1 MAKIHWLGTGL
12 SAIPGLK
19 MLIENGHSVL
29 VYNRTVEKAIK
40 ALSNVKGD
48 YQVFVFSLQSLEENV
63 AAGDI
68 VVSMLPGNFHVPVA
82 ELCLSLNAH
91 FVSSSYISDEMR
103 ALNDAA
109 KEKNLC
115 FVNEVGL
122 DPGIDHSMSHAL
134 VDEYKN
140 SPKYSSNN
148 EHSFLSYCG
157 GLSDVPNDF
166 CYKFSWSPLGVLKAL
181 MSTSVSIRNG
191 DIFTVTKPWES
202 VELYPLPMPW
212 GEDEFEV
219 YPNRDSLPFIEQY
232 QMDDGLQIKQFVR
245 GTLRYK
251 GWKNAWGD
259 IFLEVDTLDASI
271 ADARLKEISD
281 DLWDRYSYKD
291 GEVDRVILTVELKVE
306 NEDENES
313 TEPESNVS
321 EGEDRED
328 IEVDKEVRVDED
340 GNEEELSKEQGRCR
354 VVKNCRQPGSEWR
367 QGRHETGGRT
377 RWGRTHGSKYAGRDA
392 RWAYGNAGAG
402 RYGRPQCNG
411 LW

>member
-19 MLIENGHSVL
+19 MLIENGHTVL

-40 ALSNVKGD
+40 ALSDLKGD
-48 YQVFVFSLQSLEENV
+48 YQVFPFSLHSVEENV

-134 VDEYKN
+134 VDDYKN

-191 DIFTVTKPWES
+191 DVYTVTKPWES

-259 IFLEVDTLDASI
+259 IFSEVDTLDASI
-271 ADARLKEISD
+271 AEARLKEISD
-281 DLWDRYSYKD
+281 DLWDRYSYTD

-306 NEDENES
+306 NDTEVVWHKQYLMDTLGNDNGSAMAQLVSCSVALAVEAVLGNEIS
-313 TEPESNVS
+313 SGVTAAPHQTKLVS
-321 EGEDRED
+321 RWLDQAED
-328 IEVDKEVRVDED
+328 ISDHFVLIDHL
-340 GNEEELSKEQGRCR
+340 N
-354 VVKNCRQPGSEWR
+354 
-367 QGRHETGGRT
+367 
-377 RWGRTHGSKYAGRDA
+377 
-392 RWAYGNAGAG
+392 
-402 RYGRPQCNG
+402 
-411 LW
+411 

>member
-19 MLIENGHSVL
+19 MLIENGHTVL

-40 ALSNVKGD
+40 ALADLKGD
-48 YQVFVFSLQSLEENV
+48 YQVFPFSLHSVEENV

-134 VDEYKN
+134 VDDYKN

-191 DIFTVTKPWES
+191 DVYTVTKPWES

-259 IFLEVDTLDASI
+259 IFSEVDTLDASI
-271 ADARLKEISD
+271 AEARLKEISD
-281 DLWDRYSYKD
+281 DLWDRYSYTD

-306 NEDENES
+306 NDTEVVWHKQYLMDTLGNDNGSAMAQLVSCSVALAVEAVLGNEIS
-313 TEPESNVS
+313 SGVTAAPHQTKLVS
-321 EGEDRED
+321 RWLDQAED
-328 IEVDKEVRVDED
+328 ISDHFVLIDHLK
-340 GNEEELSKEQGRCR
+340 
-354 VVKNCRQPGSEWR
+354 
-367 QGRHETGGRT
+367 
-377 RWGRTHGSKYAGRDA
+377 
-392 RWAYGNAGAG
+392 
-402 RYGRPQCNG
+402 
-411 LW
+411 

>member
-1 MAKIHWLGTGL
+1 MTNIHWLGTGL

-40 ALSNVKGD
+40 ALSDVKGD
-48 YQVFVFSLQSLEENV
+48 YQVFVFSFQSLEENV

-82 ELCLSLNAH
+82 ELCLSVNAH

-103 ALNDAA
+103 VLNDAA

-134 VDEYKN
+134 VDDYKN
-140 SPKYSSNN
+140 SPEFSANN

-157 GLSDVPNDF
+157 GLSDIPNDF

-191 DIFTVTKPWES
+191 DVFTVTKPWES

-259 IFLEVDTLDASI
+259 IFSEVDTLDASI
-271 ADARLKEISD
+271 AEARLKEISD

-306 NEDENES
+306 NDTEVVWHKQYLMDTLGNDNGSAMAQLVSCSVALAVEAVLGNEIS
-313 TEPESNVS
+313 SGVTAAPHQNKLVTRWL
-321 EGEDRED
+321 DQAED
-328 IEVDKEVRVDED
+328 ISDHFVLIDHL
-340 GNEEELSKEQGRCR
+340 N
-354 VVKNCRQPGSEWR
+354 
-367 QGRHETGGRT
+367 
-377 RWGRTHGSKYAGRDA
+377 
-392 RWAYGNAGAG
+392 
-402 RYGRPQCNG
+402 
-411 LW
+411 

>member
-1 MAKIHWLGTGL
+1 MTNIHWLGTGL

-40 ALSNVKGD
+40 ALSDVKGD

-82 ELCLSLNAH
+82 ELCLSVNAH

-134 VDEYKN
+134 VDDYKN
-140 SPKYSSNN
+140 SPEFSANN

-157 GLSDVPNDF
+157 GLSDIPNDF

-219 YPNRDSLPFIEQY
+219 YPNRDSLPFIDQY
-232 QMDDGLQIKQFVR
+232 QMDDGLKIKQFVR

-259 IFLEVDTLDASI
+259 IFSEVDTLDASI
-271 ADARLKEISD
+271 AEARLKEISD
-281 DLWDRYSYKD
+281 DLWDRYSYTD

-306 NEDENES
+306 NDTEVVWHKQYLMDTLGNDNGSAMAQLVSCSVALAVEAVLGNEIS
-313 TEPESNVS
+313 SGVTAAPHQTKLVS
-321 EGEDRED
+321 RWLDQAED
-328 IEVDKEVRVDED
+328 ISDHFVLIDHL
-340 GNEEELSKEQGRCR
+340 N
-354 VVKNCRQPGSEWR
+354 
-367 QGRHETGGRT
+367 
-377 RWGRTHGSKYAGRDA
+377 
-392 RWAYGNAGAG
+392 
-402 RYGRPQCNG
+402 
-411 LW
+411 

>member
-19 MLIENGHSVL
+19 MLIENGHTVL

-40 ALSNVKGD
+40 ALSDLKGD
-48 YQVFVFSLQSLEENV
+48 YQVFPFSLHSVEENV

-134 VDEYKN
+134 VDDYKN

-191 DIFTVTKPWES
+191 DVYTVTKPWES

-259 IFLEVDTLDASI
+259 IFSEVDTLDASI
-271 ADARLKEISD
+271 AEARLKEISD
-281 DLWDRYSYKD
+281 DLWDRYSYMD

-306 NEDENES
+306 NDTDVVWHKQYLMDTLGNDNGSAMAQLVSCSVALAVEAVLGNEIS
-313 TEPESNVS
+313 SGVTAAPHQTKLVS
-321 EGEDRED
+321 RWLDQAED
-328 IEVDKEVRVDED
+328 ISDHFVLIDHL
-340 GNEEELSKEQGRCR
+340 N
-354 VVKNCRQPGSEWR
+354 
-367 QGRHETGGRT
+367 
-377 RWGRTHGSKYAGRDA
+377 
-392 RWAYGNAGAG
+392 
-402 RYGRPQCNG
+402 
-411 LW
+411 

>member
-19 MLIENGHSVL
+19 MLIENGHTVL

-40 ALSNVKGD
+40 ALSDLKGD
-48 YQVFVFSLQSLEENV
+48 YQVFPFSLHSVEENV
-63 AAGDI
+63 AAGDV

-134 VDEYKN
+134 VDDYKN

-191 DIFTVTKPWES
+191 DVYTVTKPWES
-202 VELYPLPMPW
+202 VKLYPLPMPW

-251 GWKNAWGD
+251 GWKNAWRD
-259 IFLEVDTLDASI
+259 IFSEVDTCLLYTSP
-271 ADARLKEISD
+271 S
-281 DLWDRYSYKD
+281 
-291 GEVDRVILTVELKVE
+291 
-306 NEDENES
+306 
-313 TEPESNVS
+313 P
-321 EGEDRED
+321 
-328 IEVDKEVRVDED
+328 
-340 GNEEELSKEQGRCR
+340 
-354 VVKNCRQPGSEWR
+354 
-367 QGRHETGGRT
+367 
-377 RWGRTHGSKYAGRDA
+377 RDA
-392 RWAYGNAGAG
+392 TLSRMPSSA
-402 RYGRPQCNG
+402 
-411 LW
+411 

>member
-19 MLIENGHSVL
+19 MLIENGHTVL

-40 ALSNVKGD
+40 ALSDLKGD
-48 YQVFVFSLQSLEENV
+48 YQVFPFSLHSVEENV

-191 DIFTVTKPWES
+191 DVFTVTKPWES
-202 VELYPLPMPW
+202 VELYPLPMPC

-219 YPNRDSLPFIEQY
+219 YPNRDSLPFIKQY

-259 IFLEVDTLDASI
+259 IFSEVDTLDASI
-271 ADARLKEISD
+271 AEARLKEISD

-306 NEDENES
+306 NDTEVVWHKQYLMDTRGNDNGSAMAQLVSCSVALAVEAVIGNEIS
-313 TEPESNVS
+313 SGVTAAPHLSKLVTRWL
-321 EGEDRED
+321 DQAED
-328 IEVDKEVRVDED
+328 ISDHFVLIDHL
-340 GNEEELSKEQGRCR
+340 N
-354 VVKNCRQPGSEWR
+354 
-367 QGRHETGGRT
+367 
-377 RWGRTHGSKYAGRDA
+377 
-392 RWAYGNAGAG
+392 
-402 RYGRPQCNG
+402 
-411 LW
+411 

>member
-19 MLIENGHSVL
+19 MLIENGHTVL

-40 ALSNVKGD
+40 ALSDLKGD
-48 YQVFVFSLQSLEENV
+48 YQVFPFSLHSVEENV

-134 VDEYKN
+134 VDDYKN
-140 SPKYSSNN
+140 SPEFSANN

-157 GLSDVPNDF
+157 GLSDIPNDF

-191 DIFTVTKPWES
+191 DVFTVTKPWES

-232 QMDDGLQIKQFVR
+232 QMDDGLKIKQFVR

-259 IFLEVDTLDASI
+259 IFSEVDTLDASI
-271 ADARLKEISD
+271 AEDRLKEISD

-291 GEVDRVILTVELKVE
+291 EEVDRVILTVELKVE
-306 NEDENES
+306 NDTEVVWHKQYLMDTLGNDNGSAMAQLVSCSVALAVEAVLGNEIS
-313 TEPESNVS
+313 SGVTAAPHQNKLVTRWL
-321 EGEDRED
+321 DQAED
-328 IEVDKEVRVDED
+328 ISDHFVLIDHL
-340 GNEEELSKEQGRCR
+340 N
-354 VVKNCRQPGSEWR
+354 
-367 QGRHETGGRT
+367 
-377 RWGRTHGSKYAGRDA
+377 
-392 RWAYGNAGAG
+392 
-402 RYGRPQCNG
+402 
-411 LW
+411 

>member
-1 MAKIHWLGTGL
+1 MTNIHWLGTGL

-40 ALSNVKGD
+40 ALSDVKGD

-82 ELCLSLNAH
+82 ELCLSVNAH

-134 VDEYKN
+134 VDDYKN
-140 SPKYSSNN
+140 SPEFSANN

-157 GLSDVPNDF
+157 GLSDIPNDF

-191 DIFTVTKPWES
+191 DVFTVTKPWES

-259 IFLEVDTLDASI
+259 IFSEVDTLDASI
-271 ADARLKEISD
+271 AEARLKEISD

-306 NEDENES
+306 NDTEVVWHKQYLMDTLGNDNGSAMAQLVSCSVALAVEAVLGNEIS
-313 TEPESNVS
+313 SGVTAAPHQNKLVTRWL
-321 EGEDRED
+321 DQAED
-328 IEVDKEVRVDED
+328 ISDHFVLIDHL
-340 GNEEELSKEQGRCR
+340 N
-354 VVKNCRQPGSEWR
+354 
-367 QGRHETGGRT
+367 
-377 RWGRTHGSKYAGRDA
+377 
-392 RWAYGNAGAG
+392 
-402 RYGRPQCNG
+402 
-411 LW
+411 

>member
-1 MAKIHWLGTGL
+1 MTNIHWLGTGL

-40 ALSNVKGD
+40 ALSDVKGD

-103 ALNDAA
+103 VLNDAA

-134 VDEYKN
+134 VDDYKN
-140 SPKYSSNN
+140 SPEFSANN

-157 GLSDVPNDF
+157 GLSDIPNDF

-219 YPNRDSLPFIEQY
+219 YPNRDSLPFIDQY
-232 QMDDGLQIKQFVR
+232 QMDDGLKIKQFVR

-259 IFLEVDTLDASI
+259 IFSEVDTLDASI
-271 ADARLKEISD
+271 AEARLKEISD

-306 NEDENES
+306 NDTEVVWHKQYLMDTLGNDNGSAMAQLVSCSVALAVEAVLGNEIS
-313 TEPESNVS
+313 SGVTAAPHQNKLMTRWL
-321 EGEDRED
+321 DQAED
-328 IEVDKEVRVDED
+328 ISDHFVLIDHL
-340 GNEEELSKEQGRCR
+340 N
-354 VVKNCRQPGSEWR
+354 
-367 QGRHETGGRT
+367 
-377 RWGRTHGSKYAGRDA
+377 
-392 RWAYGNAGAG
+392 
-402 RYGRPQCNG
+402 
-411 LW
+411 

>member
-19 MLIENGHSVL
+19 MLIENGHTVL

-40 ALSNVKGD
+40 ALADLKGD
-48 YQVFVFSLQSLEENV
+48 YQVFPFSLHSVEENV

-134 VDEYKN
+134 VDDYKN
-140 SPKYSSNN
+140 SAKYSSNN

-191 DIFTVTKPWES
+191 DVYTVTKPWES

-259 IFLEVDTLDASI
+259 IFSEVDTLDASI
-271 ADARLKEISD
+271 AEARLKEISD
-281 DLWDRYSYKD
+281 DLWDKYSYTD

-306 NEDENES
+306 NDTEVVWHKQYLMDTLGNDNGSAMAQLVSCSVALAVEAVIGNEIS
-313 TEPESNVS
+313 SGVTAAPHQSKLVTRWL
-321 EGEDRED
+321 DQAED
-328 IEVDKEVRVDED
+328 ISDHFVLIDHL
-340 GNEEELSKEQGRCR
+340 N
-354 VVKNCRQPGSEWR
+354 
-367 QGRHETGGRT
+367 
-377 RWGRTHGSKYAGRDA
+377 
-392 RWAYGNAGAG
+392 
-402 RYGRPQCNG
+402 
-411 LW
+411 

>member
-19 MLIENGHSVL
+19 MLIENGHTVL

-40 ALSNVKGD
+40 ALSDLKGD
-48 YQVFVFSLQSLEENV
+48 YQVFPFSLHSVEENV
-63 AAGDI
+63 AAGDV

-134 VDEYKN
+134 VDDYKN

-191 DIFTVTKPWES
+191 DVYTVTKPWES

-251 GWKNAWGD
+251 GWKNAWRD
-259 IFLEVDTLDASI
+259 IFSEVDTLDASI
-271 ADARLKEISD
+271 AEARLKEISD
-281 DLWDRYSYKD
+281 DLWDRYSYMD

-306 NEDENES
+306 NDTEVVWHKQYLMDTLGNDNGSAMAQLVSCSVALAVEAVLGNEIS
-313 TEPESNVS
+313 SGVTAAPHQSKLVS
-321 EGEDRED
+321 RWLGQAED
-328 IEVDKEVRVDED
+328 ISDHFVLIDHL
-340 GNEEELSKEQGRCR
+340 N
-354 VVKNCRQPGSEWR
+354 
-367 QGRHETGGRT
+367 
-377 RWGRTHGSKYAGRDA
+377 
-392 RWAYGNAGAG
+392 
-402 RYGRPQCNG
+402 
-411 LW
+411 